1 MKYIICG
8 EWGKPCA
15 NDVPS
20 ECLLLTLPHPCL
32 GPIASDP
39 SKWWEPH
46 TLPMSLKEMAKSSSG
61 PSVDIDS
68 ACRKSSPSLLRLL
81 LYIDRSYWGWLNLS
95 PCSAVCNN
103 PTSNSSAD
111 SKYSE
116 LLVCWSSSIRKP
128 IPLKS
133 KYSLSDHPSQ
143 TKSLELCLML
153 Q

>member
-1 MKYIICG
+1 MKYLICG
-8 EWGKPCA
+8 EWGKPRT

-46 TLPMSLKEMAKSSSG
+46 TLPMSLKQMAKSSSG

-95 PCSAVCNN
+95 PCSAVCITLPPIHLHIANTLSFWCVEV
-103 PTSNSSAD
+103 PP
-111 SKYSE
+111 SE
-116 LLVCWSSSIRKP
+116 SP
-128 IPLKS
+128 
-133 KYSLSDHPSQ
+133 YH
-143 TKSLELCLML
+143 
-153 Q
+153 